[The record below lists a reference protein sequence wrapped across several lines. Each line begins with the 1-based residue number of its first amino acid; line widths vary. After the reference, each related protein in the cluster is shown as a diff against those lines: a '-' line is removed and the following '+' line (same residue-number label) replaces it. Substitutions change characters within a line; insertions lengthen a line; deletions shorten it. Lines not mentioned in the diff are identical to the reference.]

1 MGLVVPNPIVRDP
14 TCRGISRTLKEE
26 EEEEIMMKP
35 NIKSFLTDE
44 SGQDMVEYSLMIV
57 LIGAVVLI
65 YLTGMGLNLSG
76 ILQKIGDKL
85 ETVSAHIP

>member
-14 TCRGISRTLKEE
+14 TCRGISRTLKK
-26 EEEEIMMKP
+26 EEEIIMKP
-35 NIKSFLTDE
+35 KIKSFLTDE